1 MSELP
6 DGELFLEKLIRG
18 DAVNRDDHFEAP
30 QRRAGPG
37 VKHGAIG
44 RVASDDH
51 CLDALALE
59 DLFEISV
66 QEFIRFALYD
76 RIVLWGGNFLG
87 DVCRFEFAGYAVD
100 DWDILAARS
109 R

>member
-30 QRRAGPG
+30 QRRAGPS
-37 VKHGAIG
+37 VKHGSIG

-51 CLDALALE
+51 RLDAFALE

-66 QEFIRFALYD
+66 QEFIRFTLYD
-76 RIVLWGGNFLG
+76 RIVWGG
-87 DVCRFEFAGYAVD
+87 A
-100 DWDILAARS
+100 ISLAMSAAS
-109 R
+109 NLPATL

>member
-1 MSELP
+1 MGELP

-51 CLDALALE
+51 RLDALALE

-76 RIVLWGGNFLG
+76 RIVWGGGNIIFGVLP
-87 DVCRFEFAGYAVD
+87 FEFSGHAVD
-100 DWDILAARS
+100 DGDILAARS